1 MLASVATLTWMGEVG
16 IAKCQTTLCS
26 TVYILKSGPRSE
38 IGEMRW
44 TESRLNINFNPNYM
58 IQFDQKLTSSV
69 V

>member
-1 MLASVATLTWMGEVG
+1 MLASVATLTWMGKGG

-26 TVYILKSGPRSE
+26 NVCILKSGPRSE

-44 TESRLNINFNPNYM
+44 TESRLNVNFNPKYM
-58 IQFDQKLTSSV
+58 IPFDQKLRSSV